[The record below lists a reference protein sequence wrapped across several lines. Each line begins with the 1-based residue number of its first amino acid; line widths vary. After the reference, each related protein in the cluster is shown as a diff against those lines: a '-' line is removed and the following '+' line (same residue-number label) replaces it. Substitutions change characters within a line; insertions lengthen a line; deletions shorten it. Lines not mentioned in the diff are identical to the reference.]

1 MSSASPATTRRRP
14 PPSATPSRPR
24 GPRHAAHPRPIYLG
38 FASRFGD
45 GDVEATNFAGQL
57 HGEEPREVT
66 ENKAGVFAGHVCDKV
81 GRRMVAAGAPGECRL
96 DRDGAREAPLVADSE
111 RTAAEDLPGLRL
123 PRADLADDG
132 GGERGWRD
140 ALAKMQIYLHALNRG
155 AGSAPASRKSG
166 WLAGTPAAGELRL

>member
-1 MSSASPATTRRRP
+1 GRASPAITP
-14 PPSATPSRPR
+14 SGWPPSATRSPSPSTRPE
-24 GPRHAAHPRPIYLG
+24 PPL
-38 FASRFGD
+38 FVVSASRFGD

-66 ENKAGVFAGHVCDKV
+66 ENKAGVLAGHVCDKV

-111 RTAAEDLPGLRL
+111 RTPAEDLPGLRL

-132 GGERGWRD
+132 GGERGWGD
-140 ALAKMQIYLHALNRG
+140 ALPELQINPH
-155 AGSAPASRKSG
+155 P
-166 WLAGTPAAGELRL
+166 

>member
-1 MSSASPATTRRRP
+1 
-14 PPSATPSRPR
+14 
-24 GPRHAAHPRPIYLG
+24 
-38 FASRFGD
+38 
-45 GDVEATNFAGQL
+45 
-57 HGEEPREVT
+57 
-66 ENKAGVFAGHVCDKV
+66 V

-140 ALAKMQIYLHALNRG
+140 ALAKMQIYLHALTVGPGVRRRQGNQAGWRGRPQPENRG
-155 AGSAPASRKSG
+155 CSARPS
-166 WLAGTPAAGELRL
+166 LPV

>member
-45 GDVEATNFAGQL
+45 RDVEATNFAGQL

-81 GRRMVAAGAPGECRL
+81 GRRMVDAGGEADCRL

-111 RTAAEDLPGLRL
+111 RTAAVDLPGLRL

-140 ALAKMQIYLHALNRG
+140 ALAEMQIYLHALTVGPGKRRRQGNPAGWRG
-155 AGSAPASRKSG
+155 RPQ
-166 WLAGTPAAGELRL
+166 PEN

>member
-1 MSSASPATTRRRP
+1 TCSSPRTKTFDHLNVQRLTATTRSGS

-24 GPRHAAHPRPIYLG
+24 SPRHDADPRPIYVG

-66 ENKAGVFAGHVCDKV
+66 ENKAAVFAGHFCDKV

-140 ALAKMQIYLHALNRG
+140 ALAKMQIYLH
-155 AGSAPASRKSG
+155 
-166 WLAGTPAAGELRL
+166 